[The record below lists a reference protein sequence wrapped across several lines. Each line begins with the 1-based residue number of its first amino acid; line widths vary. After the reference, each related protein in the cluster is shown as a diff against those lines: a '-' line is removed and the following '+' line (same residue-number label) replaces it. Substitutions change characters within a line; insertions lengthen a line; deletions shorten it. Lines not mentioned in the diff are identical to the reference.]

1 MYVCMIKYRLNLSF
15 YSYHVFVV
23 TPVMVVVSLPMS
35 MSFIQS
41 RRGSAAGGVTEGPSV
56 VIQFRDDAVDSQGIN
71 IILLVFCMRYILHS
85 IHYIDIFYY

>member
-1 MYVCMIKYRLNLSF
+1 MYDKIPFKLVFLFISCLRCNARHGCCLNAN
-15 YSYHVFVV
+15 VNV
-23 TPVMVVVSLPMS
+23 
-35 MSFIQS
+35 IQS